1 MQMVYLLT
9 LRKTPFITFSLPRHP
24 PPSLPKQHHHSITLA
39 LALVRL
45 STLWISNRTRRR
57 KEQNLDCNGKPGM
70 QRQYNNEQNLA
81 RLGFG
86 GAKHGVQVT
95 QQEESRECETQ
106 RDENVVEN

>member
-9 LRKTPFITFSLPRHP
+9 LPKAPYITLSPPRRP
-24 PPSLPKQHHHSITLA
+24 PPSLPKQHHHGITLA

-57 KEQNLDCNGKPGM
+57 KEQDLDSNGKPGM

-81 RLGFG
+81 RLCFG
-86 GAKHGVQVT
+86 GAKHGIQVT
-95 QQEESRECETQ
+95 QQEESRERESQ
-106 RDENVVEN
+106 RNENVVEN